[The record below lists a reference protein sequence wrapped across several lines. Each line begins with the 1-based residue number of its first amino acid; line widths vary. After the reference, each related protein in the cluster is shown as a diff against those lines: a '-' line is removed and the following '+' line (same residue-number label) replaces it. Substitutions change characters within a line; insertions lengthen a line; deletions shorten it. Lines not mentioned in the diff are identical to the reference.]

1 MIKNLDLYFTEFWW
15 VFLFEDWKLG
25 REDKF
30 GKKKCFGK
38 KKSSFENKCLGGGG
52 EKSCIFKTT
61 YIHFIAFNHFIVM
74 SKNAVE
80 TRFFFSGQVNK
91 GQESLLQRLQPI
103 CFYIDPWKAIL
114 GFSCSEHDGRS
125 FSWCLFWNPFF
136 VPLLLCDSCHVH
148 WLKLN
153 FLTCNVSRMHSHVT
167 LEWKFLYSQCVC
179 LNICIQIKEWKFYLL
194 NYSSASDVK

>member
-1 MIKNLDLYFTEFWW
+1 M
-15 VFLFEDWKLG
+15 FLE
-25 REDKF
+25 
-30 GKKKCFGK
+30 K
-38 KKSSFENKCLGGGG
+38 KKSFKNKCLGGGG

-148 WLKLN
+148 
-153 FLTCNVSRMHSHVT
+153 
-167 LEWKFLYSQCVC
+167 
-179 LNICIQIKEWKFYLL
+179 
-194 NYSSASDVK
+194 

>member
-1 MIKNLDLYFTEFWW
+1 MSFW
-15 VFLFEDWKLG
+15 
-25 REDKF
+25 
-30 GKKKCFGK
+30 
-38 KKSSFENKCLGGGG
+38 GGGG
-52 EKSCIFKTT
+52 RNHAFLKLHIFILLHLIISSSWVKD
-61 YIHFIAFNHFIVM
+61 
-74 SKNAVE
+74 AVE
-80 TRFFFSGQVNK
+80 TRFFFSGRVNK
-91 GQESLLQRLQPI
+91 GRESLLQRLQPI

-179 LNICIQIKEWKFYLL
+179 LNVCIQIKEWKVYLL
-194 NYSSASDVK
+194 NYSSASDV

>member
-1 MIKNLDLYFTEFWW
+1 MTYILLNFDEFFFLKIGNWEGKINL
-15 VFLFEDWKLG
+15 
-25 REDKF
+25 
-30 GKKKCFGK
+30 GKKNVLEK
-38 KKSSFENKCLGGGG
+38 KNHLLKINVLGEGERNHAFSKLHIFILLHLIISS
-52 EKSCIFKTT
+52 SW
-61 YIHFIAFNHFIVM
+61 V
-74 SKNAVE
+74 KNAVE
-80 TRFFFSGQVNK
+80 TRFFFSGRVNK

-179 LNICIQIKEWKFYLL
+179 LNVCIQIKEWKFYLL
-194 NYSSASDVK
+194 NYSSASDV

>member
-1 MIKNLDLYFTEFWW
+1 MSW
-15 VFLFEDWKLG
+15 V
-25 REDKF
+25 
-30 GKKKCFGK
+30 
-38 KKSSFENKCLGGGG
+38 
-52 EKSCIFKTT
+52 
-61 YIHFIAFNHFIVM
+61 
-74 SKNAVE
+74 KNAVE
-80 TRFFFSGQVNK
+80 TRFFFSGRVNK

-167 LEWKFLYSQCVC
+167 LEWKFLYSQRVC
-179 LNICIQIKEWKFYLL
+179 LNVCIQIKEWKFYPL
-194 NYSSASDVK
+194 NYSSASVVKNSLGNVALPPKIVLRKKWGVYIIAAKFMHYYFE

>member
-1 MIKNLDLYFTEFWW
+1 MTYILLNFDEFFFLKIGNWEGKINL
-15 VFLFEDWKLG
+15 G
-25 REDKF
+25 
-30 GKKKCFGK
+30 KKCFGK
-38 KKSSFENKCLGGGG
+38 KNHLKINVLGEGERNHAFLKLHIFILLHLIISS
-52 EKSCIFKTT
+52 SW
-61 YIHFIAFNHFIVM
+61 VR
-74 SKNAVE
+74 NAVE

-148 WLKLN
+148 WSKLN

-179 LNICIQIKEWKFYLL
+179 LNVCIQIKEWKFYLL
-194 NYSSASDVK
+194 NYSSASDV